1 MELQSESAHMSDTQY
16 VQLEPQRSNPWHM
29 YRAMVGIGLVCAFII
44 VSVFEV
50 TLPVIKQ
57 NRLELLQK
65 ALYQIFPNAKEF
77 QRYQFQS
84 EGNFV
89 RINEDLDENVIYALY
104 DQDKKL
110 LGTVIRAKGMG
121 YQDLIEMLY
130 GYQPQLQVIS
140 GYQILASRET
150 PGLGTKIETD
160 KAFQK
165 NFAQLDV
172 SIDASGDRL
181 INPVEVVKPG
191 AKTHPWQI
199 DTLTGATI
207 SSRAVGNMVADSAA
221 QWIPKIT
228 TRLEDFE
235 P

>member
-1 MELQSESAHMSDTQY
+1 MSDTQY
-16 VQLEPQRSNPWHM
+16 VQLEPQRGNPWHM

-57 NRLELLQK
+57 NKLELLQK
-65 ALYQIFPNAKEF
+65 ALFQIFPAAKDF
-77 QRYQFQS
+77 QRYQYQPDGSFM
-84 EGNFV
+84 
-89 RINEDLDENVIYALY
+89 RINEDLEDNVIYVLY
-104 DQDKKL
+104 GADRKL

-130 GYQPQLQVIS
+130 GYQPEQQIIR

-160 KAFQK
+160 KTFQK
-165 NFAQLDV
+165 NFSRLDV
-172 SIDASGDRL
+172 SLSASGTEL
-181 INPVEVVKPG
+181 NNQIEVVKPG
-191 AKTHPWQI
+191 SKTQAWQI
-199 DTLTGATI
+199 DTITGATI

-221 QWIPKIT
+221 QWIPKIKN
-228 TRLEDFE
+228 RIQDFAQ
-235 P
+235 